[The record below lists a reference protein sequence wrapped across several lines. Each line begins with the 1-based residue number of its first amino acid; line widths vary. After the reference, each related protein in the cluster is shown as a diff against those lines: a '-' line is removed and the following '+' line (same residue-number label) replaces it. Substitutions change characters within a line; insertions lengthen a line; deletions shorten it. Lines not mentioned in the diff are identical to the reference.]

1 MVLYRLAKTLKMPY
15 LKGSLSAKESYNQ
28 WLFCRMRPASCKIRY
43 VFSPHCTGMW
53 HDTLGAWHHILDVLN
68 SITHSVYWISIHPT
82 CDAIHQ
88 NTKILQASHIGCTGI
103 GHHTLG
109 AWHHAFGV
117 SNCNTPNV
125 WCQKHNHPFITNI
138 THWVCWVIGI
148 IQWVYWFAIYPMC
161 DAKHPNIPFVTGI
174 TYWVYRV
181 CGMIHWVHG
190 VTQWVYW
197 CAIHP
202 VRDANH
208 PTTQPPNHPTTQP
221 PNHPT
226 THWIQ
231 ASHNRCIGYVASY
244 IGCTEL
250 QPLNSGYPTIT
261 ISRGCKP

>member
-1 MVLYRLAKTLKMPY
+1 
-15 LKGSLSAKESYNQ
+15 
-28 WLFCRMRPASCKIRY
+28 
-43 VFSPHCTGMW
+43 
-53 HDTLGAWHHILDVLN
+53 LGALHHILDELN

-190 VTQWVYW
+190 ITQWVYW

-226 THWIQ
+226 TQPPIEYRHHTIGALGMWHHTLGVLNCNLWIVG
-231 ASHNRCIGYVASY
+231 I
-244 IGCTEL
+244 
-250 QPLNSGYPTIT
+250 PLSLSVEGVNLKAGFPLPQYTHYKWWVWHLYYCSGVPTT
-261 ISRGCKP
+261 ILHPPWVVGVTLK